1 MSKDFSY
8 TIVDDFDKVF
18 DEKGNTFLAVRKLV
32 WGDTDPEKAKLDIRK
47 WYVNAAG
54 EETVGKGVSFL
65 TEEGPNALVRVL
77 TESGFGHTREI
88 LENIKDRDDFK
99 PALNIVLGKDSEFYD
114 ESANEDLYVP
124 GNDLFDYD

>member
-1 MSKDFSY
+1 MADFSY

-18 DEKGNTFLAVRKLV
+18 DEKGNTFLSVRKLV

-47 WYVNAAG
+47 WYTNAAG

-99 PALNIVLGKDSEFYD
+99 SSLNIVLGKESEFYD
-114 ESANEDLYVP
+114 ASIPDDLYVP
-124 GNDLFDYD
+124 SNDLFDYE